1 MLLFV
6 DLSARKFHHATF
18 NAGLIKVLSLVVGE
32 KNLNILVHE
41 DHKEAL
47 LDCGVLQSAL
57 FYTLDETIAFREY
70 SILLNP
76 LPIIRIAWNIMNNA
90 RALGAK
96 IVIIG
101 DAHPLLIAFIRFT
114 AFFRAPNVKFHM
126 LFHGSLVSLLVWNS
140 RNPLRRLFDWPV
152 LLKWKMPS
160 FIRYLALEFYIKE
173 SVGIINSNLLA
184 QWDVFA
190 HPVLTRS
197 VTMKGGAPTAI
208 DHKKWNIG
216 FIGAARI
223 NKGFEKFLLVA
234 KHFDGNPQTK
244 FHAIGVVEDVPL
256 EKCTGLATKPANKQ
270 LDEATYSNL
279 VSKLDIIIIIFDSE
293 EYKYISSG
301 TYLDAISFGKPVI
314 AIGYP
319 GATKAAL
326 EKFKTISSLPGEQ
339 QAIFL
344 IEKLIYDDSGQFYEE
359 LMSEILAERQLRA
372 DLLLAER
379 YKELVAQKF
388 DIHFQ

>member
-57 FYTLDETIAFREY
+57 FHTLDETIAFRDY

-76 LPIIRIAWNIMNNA
+76 LPIIRIAWNIMKNA
-90 RALGAK
+90 RALGAT

-173 SVGIINSNLLA
+173 SVGILNSNLLA

-208 DHKKWNIG
+208 DHKKWSIG

-388 DIHFQ
+388 DIHF